1 MTQFKTVARVGEIP
15 AGEGRAYECN
25 GRMVAVFLIDGEYQ
39 AIDDFCPHM
48 GASLA
53 AGPVEDGT
61 VMCPWHAWCF
71 KLADGEWIENPKIKV
86 DTFQVRIVGDEIQ
99 VSAGPSPDSGPDSA
113 ESDEPDEGAGDSE
126 SAS

>member
-1 MTQFKTVARVGEIP
+1 MTQFKMVARVGDIP
-15 AGEGRAYECN
+15 SGEGRAYECN

-53 AGPVEDGT
+53 AGPVEDGM

-71 KLADGEWIENPKIKV
+71 KLSDGEWIENPKIKV

-99 VSAGPSPDSGPDSA
+99 VAGPDSA
-113 ESDEPDEGAGDSE
+113 DTSDSE
-126 SAS
+126 SPGKEPDDVG

>member
-15 AGEGRAYECN
+15 SGEGRAFEYN

-53 AGPVEDGT
+53 TGPVEDGV

-71 KLADGEWIENPKIKV
+71 KLSDGEWIENPKIKV
-86 DTFQVRIVGDEIQ
+86 DTFQVRVAEDEIQ
-99 VSAGPSPDSGPDSA
+99 VAGPDCDSMKECDEEEDDGEDSVNA
-113 ESDEPDEGAGDSE
+113 
-126 SAS
+126 